1 MKAAAIAAWAV
12 GAAAVIA
19 LIVWS
24 GAASV
29 GEAVESAGWGVVLVV
44 VIRAV
49 QAVAAGSAWWLLV
62 SQGLRPSI
70 WVFQLLRVVRDGVN
84 SLLPSA
90 QVGGDVVGAR
100 LLTFWRVEGGLA
112 TASVVVD
119 VTLLALT
126 QFLFAILGVVMLM
139 VLVGSV
145 PIARLTIWGL
155 LLATVGL
162 GALFFMQQRGGL
174 GLLRSLAGRLIGGGK
189 WGALGAIEAAYRWLG
204 VLYRRRGGVAGAATV
219 HLVIW
224 FVGVI
229 EVWVALH
236 FMGYPV
242 SYGQALVIESLVHA
256 LRGAAFLVPGALGI
270 QEGGIIALCALFGI
284 PIDAALA
291 LSLIKR
297 IADVAVG
304 VPGLVTWQALEGRHL
319 WRLRQAAALRA
330 GLGAGG
336 TDEGTAA

>member
-126 QFLFAILGVVMLM
+126 QFMFAILGVA
-139 VLVGSV
+139 VLVALLGSV
-145 PIARLTIWGL
+145 PIARLTMWGL
-155 LLATVGL
+155 LVAAVGL
-162 GALFFMQQRGGL
+162 GALFFMQRRGGR
-174 GLLRSLAGRLIGGGK
+174 GLVRGLAARLIGNSK

-204 VLYRRRGGVAGAATV
+204 VLYRRRAGVAGAALV

-229 EVWVALH
+229 EVWVALRY
-236 FMGYPV
+236 MGYPV
-242 SYGQALVIESLVHA
+242 SYSEALVIESLVHA
-256 LRGAAFLVPGALGI
+256 VRGAAFLVPGALGI

-297 IADVAVG
+297 IADIAVG
-304 VPGLVTWQALEGRHL
+304 VPGLLTWQALEGRHL
-319 WRLRQAAALRA
+319 WRRRRAAAVQPPQ
-330 GLGAGG
+330 GPDGGAS
-336 TDEGTAA
+336 A